1 MFPPPR
7 ADLLLRRS
15 LGGLAI
21 LAGSVVLGVMAF
33 LVIESLE
40 ALRTV
45 GPGRFLSDPGW
56 FPAGGAEAGAFN
68 LVPMLSGTILLTL
81 GALLIATPA
90 GLGAAIFCR
99 FYAPSRFAK
108 PLRSILEVLAGV
120 PSVVYG
126 FWGLV
131 TLVPI
136 IQRLRPP
143 GQSLLA
149 GCLILALM
157 VLPTIALMAEAA
169 LRTLPRPLLDGGA
182 ALGLDRWAI
191 VRGLAL
197 PAALP
202 GIASGVLLAT
212 VRALGETMAVLM
224 VCGNV
229 VQNPTSLFDPVRSLT
244 ANIALEMAYAG
255 EHHRSALF
263 VSGLFL
269 MLAVAGLIALVE
281 RLDHG
286 VGSHG

>member
-1 MFPPPR
+1 MTARPR
-7 ADLLLRRS
+7 ADLALRWS
-15 LGGLAI
+15 LAGLAV
-21 LAGSVVLGVMAF
+21 LAGSVVVGVVTF
-33 LVIESLE
+33 LVLESLD
-40 ALRTV
+40 ALNTV
-45 GPGRFLSDPGW
+45 DPLRFLGDPGW
-56 FPAGGAEAGAFN
+56 SPAAGPEKGQFN
-68 LVPMLSGTILLTL
+68 LVPMLSGSVLLTV
-81 GALLIATPA
+81 GALLLATPA
-90 GLGAAIFCR
+90 GLGAAVFCR
-99 FYAPSRFAK
+99 FYAPPRFSK

-131 TLVPI
+131 TLAPL

-149 GCLILALM
+149 GILILGLM
-157 VLPTIALMAEAA
+157 VLPTVALMAEAA

-229 VQNPTSLFDPVRSLT
+229 VQTPSSLFDPIRSLT

-255 EHHRSALF
+255 EHHRSVLF
-263 VSGLFL
+263 VSGLLL
-269 MLAVAGLIALVE
+269 MVAVAGLIGVVE
-281 RLDHG
+281 RLDRGHG
-286 VGSHG
+286 HHV